1 MAIDFSQVNT
11 ITIPEGSV
19 KKITDSNGAVLWKE
33 NLVGWHTIWEGTKTI
48 TAKGTSISGDSNNF
62 CQTAENTGNNP
73 QIRITYT
80 KLSGKASSPEVIKY
94 FNNSTSDS
102 PNTTS
107 KPTSP
112 VTITLN
118 SANTVYALGVY
129 SQTTYVGTN
138 KVYLVKTNNG
148 TSRCY
153 LSLKGEYTARPSD
166 SNVSK
171 LTITK
176 IEQYY

>member
-1 MAIDFSQVNT
+1 MAIDFSQVKA

-19 KKITDSNGAVLWKE
+19 TKITDSNGNILWQ
-33 NLVGWHTIWEGTKTI
+33 GTSWHTIWEGDKTI
-48 TAKGTSISGDSNNF
+48 KADGDIISGTSDNF
-62 CQTAENTGNNP
+62 CQTAENTGNSP
-73 QIRITYT
+73 QIRITYDV
-80 KLSGKASSPEVIKY
+80 LSGKSGSNGEVKY
-94 FNNSTSDS
+94 FENSTSDS
-102 PNTTS
+102 PNTSS

-118 SANTVYALGVY
+118 SADTVYALGVY
-129 SQTTYVGTN
+129 SLTYYVGFN

-153 LSLKGEYTARPSD
+153 LSLKGAYKSGPGSET
-166 SNVSK
+166 VSR

>member
-1 MAIDFSQVNT
+1 MAIDFSQVKT

-19 KKITDSNGAVLWKE
+19 KKITDSNGNTLWQSAS
-33 NLVGWHTIWEGTKTI
+33 WHTIWEGDKTI
-48 TAKGTSISGDSNNF
+48 TANGKSISGALNNF
-62 CQTAENTGNNP
+62 CQTAENTGNSP
-73 QIRITYT
+73 KIRITYT
-80 KLSGKASSPEVIKY
+80 RLIGEASSPSVIKY

-118 SANTVYALGVY
+118 SADTVYALGVY
-129 SQTTYVGTN
+129 AQTTYVGVDM
-138 KVYLVKTNNG
+138 VYLVKTNNG

-153 LSLKGEYTARPSD
+153 LSLKGDYVANPYNTAE
-166 SNVSK
+166 

>member
-1 MAIDFSQVNT
+1 M
-11 ITIPEGSV
+11 
-19 KKITDSNGAVLWKE
+19 
-33 NLVGWHTIWEGTKTI
+33 
-48 TAKGTSISGDSNNF
+48 
-62 CQTAENTGNNP
+62 
-73 QIRITYT
+73 RITYT
-80 KLSGKASSPEVIKY
+80 KLSGQADSPAVIKY

-153 LSLKGEYTARPSD
+153 LSLKGDHIAGPSRL
-166 SNVSK
+166 NVSK

>member
-1 MAIDFSQVNT
+1 MAIDFSQVKT

-19 KKITDSNGAVLWKE
+19 KKITDSTGNTLWQSAS
-33 NLVGWHTIWEGTKTI
+33 WHTIWEGNKTI
-48 TAKGTSISGDSNNF
+48 TAHDNSISGALNNF
-62 CQTAENTGNNP
+62 CQTAENTGNSP
-73 QIRITYT
+73 KIRITYT
-80 KLSGKASSPEVIKY
+80 RLIGEADSPSVIKY
-94 FNNSTSDS
+94 FNNSTSNS

-118 SANTVYALGVY
+118 SADTVYALGVY
-129 SQTTYVGTN
+129 AQTTYVGVDM
-138 KVYLVKTNNG
+138 VYLVKTNNG

-153 LSLKGEYTARPSD
+153 LSLKGDYVANPYNTAE
-166 SNVSK
+166 

>member
-1 MAIDFSQVNT
+1 MAIDFSQVKT

-19 KKITDSNGAVLWKE
+19 TKITDSNGNILWQSAS
-33 NLVGWHTIWEGTKTI
+33 WHTIWEGKKTI
-48 TAKGTSISGDSNNF
+48 TANDKSISGTLNNF
-62 CQTAENTGNNP
+62 CQTAENTGNSP

-80 KLSGKASSPEVIKY
+80 RLYGKADSPSVIKY

-102 PNTTS
+102 PNTSS

-118 SANTVYALGVY
+118 SADTVYALGVY
-129 SQTTYVGTN
+129 SQTTYVGTDM
-138 KVYLVKTNNG
+138 VYLVKTNNG

-153 LSLKGEYTARPSD
+153 LSLQGKYIGNPYNTAE
-166 SNVSK
+166 

>member
-1 MAIDFSQVNT
+1 MAISFNQVKT

-19 KKITDSNGAVLWKE
+19 KKITDSNGNILWQSAS
-33 NLVGWHTIWEGTKTI
+33 WHTIWEGNKTI
-48 TAKGTSISGDSNNF
+48 TANDKSISGALNNF
-62 CQTAENTGNNP
+62 CQTAENTGNSP
-73 QIRITYT
+73 KIRITYT
-80 KLSGKASSPEVIKY
+80 RLIGEASSPSVIKY
-94 FNNSTSDS
+94 FNNSTSNS

-118 SANTVYALGVY
+118 SADTVYALGVY
-129 SQTTYVGTN
+129 AQTTYVGADM
-138 KVYLVKTNNG
+138 VYLVKTNNG
-148 TSRCY
+148 ASRCY
-153 LSLKGEYTARPSD
+153 LSLKGDYIANPYNTAE
-166 SNVSK
+166 

>member
-1 MAIDFSQVNT
+1 MAIDFSQVKT

-19 KKITDSNGAVLWKE
+19 TKITDSTGNIFWKSA
-33 NLVGWHTIWEGTKTI
+33 GWHTVWEGNKTI
-48 TAKGTSISGDSNNF
+48 KADGYTISGTSDNF
-62 CQTAENTGNNP
+62 CQTAENTGNSP

-80 KLSGKASSPEVIKY
+80 VLSGKSGSDGEVKY
-94 FNNSTSDS
+94 FENSTSNS
-102 PNTTS
+102 PNTSS

-118 SANTVYALGVY
+118 SADTVYALGVY
-129 SQTTYVGTN
+129 SSTYYVGTN
-138 KVYLVKTNNG
+138 KVYLVKTNSG

-153 LSLKGEYTARPSD
+153 LSLKGDYIGGPGHET
-166 SNVSK
+166 VSR

>member
-1 MAIDFSQVNT
+1 MAIDFSKVKT

-19 KKITDSNGAVLWKE
+19 KKITDSTGNVLWQSQS
-33 NLVGWHTIWEGTKTI
+33 WHTIWEGNKTI
-48 TAKGTSISGDSNNF
+48 TAEDKNISGTLDNF
-62 CQTAENTGNNP
+62 CQTAENTGNSP
-73 QIRITYT
+73 QIRITDTRLY
-80 KLSGKASSPEVIKY
+80 GEADSPSVIKY

-118 SANTVYALGVY
+118 SANTVYVLGVY
-129 SQTTYVGTN
+129 SQTTYVGVDE
-138 KVYLVKTNNG
+138 VYLVKTNNG

-153 LSLKGEYTARPSD
+153 FSLKGKYIANPYNTAE
-166 SNVSK
+166 

>member
-1 MAIDFSQVNT
+1 MAIDLSQVKT

-19 KKITDSNGAVLWKE
+19 TKITDSTGNILWQSAS
-33 NLVGWHTIWEGTKTI
+33 WHTIWEGDKTI
-48 TAKGTSISGDSNNF
+48 TATGYNISGNSNNF
-62 CQTAENTGNNP
+62 CQTAENTGNSP
-73 QIRITYT
+73 RIRITYT
-80 KLSGKASSPEVIKY
+80 RLSGKADSPKVIKY

-129 SQTTYVGTN
+129 SQTNYVGAN

-153 LSLKGEYTARPSD
+153 LSLKGDYTGGPSS

>member
-1 MAIDFSQVNT
+1 MAIDFSQVKT

-19 KKITDSNGAVLWKE
+19 KKITDSNGNTLWQGA
-33 NLVGWHTIWEGTKTI
+33 GWHTIWEGNKTI
-48 TAKGTSISGDSNNF
+48 TADRNNISGTLNNF
-62 CQTAENTGNNP
+62 CQTAENTGNSP

-80 KLSGKASSPEVIKY
+80 DLYGKADSPSVIKY

-102 PNTTS
+102 PNTSS
-107 KPTSP
+107 KPESP

-118 SANTVYALGVY
+118 SANTVYVLGVY
-129 SQTTYVGTN
+129 SQTKYVGVDV
-138 KVYLVKTNNG
+138 VYLVKTNNG
-148 TSRCY
+148 ASRCY
-153 LSLKGEYTARPSD
+153 LSLKGEYIANPYNTAE
-166 SNVSK
+166 

>member
-1 MAIDFSQVNT
+1 MAIDFSQVKT

-19 KKITDSNGAVLWKE
+19 TKITDSNGNILWQSAS
-33 NLVGWHTIWEGTKTI
+33 WHTIWEGKKNI
-48 TAKGTSISGDSNNF
+48 TAKHKNISGTLNNF
-62 CQTAENTGNNP
+62 CQTAENTGNSP
-73 QIRITYT
+73 KIRITYT
-80 KLSGKASSPEVIKY
+80 LLSGDASSPSVIKY

-118 SANTVYALGVY
+118 SADTVYVLGVY
-129 SQTTYVGTN
+129 AQTTHVGTDM
-138 KVYLVKTNNG
+138 VYLVKTNNG

-153 LSLKGEYTARPSD
+153 FSLKGKYLGNPTNTAE
-166 SNVSK
+166 